1 MHHHPMADYAL
12 PPKPPQAGARP
23 RGSHLT
29 LGQSVQAALILAAGV
44 AFGVYAGNV
53 LWDTHIRVEHLLTY
67 GEEAFPY
74 D

>member
-29 LGQSVQAALILAAGV
+29 LGQSVQAALILAGGV
-44 AFGVYAGNV
+44 ALGLYLGNI
-53 LWDTHIRVEHLLTY
+53 LYDAHLRVEALATY
-67 GEEAFPY
+67 GEEIVH